1 MRRLKADLT
10 VNGIDNLIKELED
23 YRDGLDAKCE
33 EFVKRLLDI
42 GITRAESVG
51 GISGTFG
58 THKMENY
65 VYYTKEFEQSIDGY
79 VGFIVGVGTEF
90 DVTWGAHDEKHGSLN
105 ALKALEFGT
114 AGLALPPTNMFGVT
128 GGQGTNSQYGHANDT
143 EWYFLERDANGKV
156 VRHTATAITPT
167 RPMLNAAEEV
177 IKQINKVAKEVFR
190 Q

>member
-1 MRRLKADLT
+1 MREFKVDLSESGINKLIDDLNEYKDSLDDKA
-10 VNGIDNLIKELED
+10 EL
-23 YRDGLDAKCE
+23 
-33 EFVKRLLDI
+33 FVQKLLDI
-42 GITRAESVG
+42 GITRAESVP

-79 VGFIVGVGTEF
+79 DGFIVGVGMEF

-114 AGLALPPTNMFGVT
+114 AGLALPPTNVFGVT

-156 VRHTATAITPT
+156 VRQTATAIKPT
-167 RPMLNAAEEV
+167 RPMMQAMEEM
-177 IKQINKVAKEVFR
+177 ISQMNKIAKEVFS